1 MGFQSRKQKL
11 DQRITISSVKG
22 ILIEKMREKNNT
34 VSRLYIRPI
43 ITLLV
48 LMFLHKVSA
57 LQISNI
63 MFLQFCAM
71 RQCFPVMEQ
80 NLKVEVKRQLQSF
93 CSRLQQLY
101 QCPE

>member
-48 LMFLHKVSA
+48 LMF
-57 LQISNI
+57 
-63 MFLQFCAM
+63 
-71 RQCFPVMEQ
+71 
-80 NLKVEVKRQLQSF
+80 QLCKSQTLSF
-93 CSRLQQLY
+93 CSFVL
-101 QCPE
+101 

>member
-57 LQISNI
+57 L
-63 MFLQFCAM
+63 
-71 RQCFPVMEQ
+71 
-80 NLKVEVKRQLQSF
+80 
-93 CSRLQQLY
+93 
-101 QCPE
+101 